1 MSSRIVTEFGQ
12 LPILL
17 DFDCELALKEA
28 QELDKYF
35 QKHGKPKGP
44 LHGLPISVK
53 DQMHVRGLETT
64 MGYVGWVETF
74 EGDKDSDL
82 YLKYESQIVQE
93 LRQLGA
99 IPFAKAST
107 SPTSGVSGS

>member
-1 MSSRIVTEFGQ
+1 
-12 LPILL
+12 
-17 DFDCELALKEA
+17 
-28 QELDKYF
+28 
-35 QKHGKPKGP
+35 
-44 LHGLPISVK
+44 
-53 DQMHVRGLETT
+53 MHVQGLETT

-93 LRQLGA
+93 LRLLGA

-107 SPTSGVSGS
+107 LLTSDDSGS

>member
-1 MSSRIVTEFGQ
+1 
-12 LPILL
+12 
-17 DFDCELALKEA
+17 
-28 QELDKYF
+28 
-35 QKHGKPKGP
+35 
-44 LHGLPISVK
+44 
-53 DQMHVRGLETT
+53 MHVQGLETA

-74 EGDKDSDL
+74 EGDKDSDS

-107 SPTSGVSGS
+107 SLTSGDSGS